1 MDLRSYNHHSGFRSL
16 QSGQEAKTLLDQTTN
31 NSPDSPY
38 VFLLQRAHDP
48 SLLGWY
54 LLAPAARLQSR
65 EIRLLSRHRRLPP
78 AQWY

>member
-1 MDLRSYNHHSGFRSL
+1 MDLLSRNHHSGFRSL
-16 QSGQEAKTLLDQTTN
+16 QSGREAKALLDQTTN
-31 NSPDSPY
+31 DIPGSLD

-54 LLAPAARLQSR
+54 LLAPATRLQSR
-65 EIRLLSRHRRLPP
+65 ELRLLSRHCRLPP